1 MSHGHP
7 RCSGGWEI
15 LFSLVGYIDAL
26 NRMRAVFI
34 RKGERILD
42 KQIASFGYSDVV
54 FKIF

>member
-15 LFSLVGYIDAL
+15 LSSLVGYIDAL
-26 NRMRAVFI
+26 NRMRSVFI